1 MTSTRDAVPHAPHA
15 RDARARRQCAARGDE
30 HARAWRPFQKS
41 FGPRARASRALDD
54 VDRSRATR
62 ALAVAVAI
70 ATLAT
75 LNPTPESFHAVCARG
90 AHAGTSLA
98 EKALPIRATRS
109 WACSNGGFLRAVR
122 LRREA
127 FSVADLFVAS
137 IARVR
142 DGSRLLWMS
151 RDVGRRAPRVG
162 SDRDARGGRVPRARD
177 RIRVRDARVRR
188 YDRTQGAQSD
198 ENARDGP
205 RRVRRRRGGASSR
218 VRRAARRRRLVRRG
232 MGRRVRDEKIR
243 PSHSFSRRVRPET
256 PRPSSSMNRAYN
268 CNR

>member
-1 MTSTRDAVPHAPHA
+1 MKTVSEKF
-15 RDARARRQCAARGDE
+15 RAA
-30 HARAWRPFQKS
+30 
-41 FGPRARASRALDD
+41 RARASRALDD

-75 LNPTPESFHAVCARG
+75 LNPTPESFHAVCSRG

-142 DGSRLLWMS
+142 DGSHFFGCLGTW
-151 RDVGRRAPRVG
+151 VA
-162 SDRDARGGRVPRARD
+162 VPRALGPIATLAVDVYRVHATVFACAMLACVGMIALRALRAMKMLAMGLAACVVAAALPRACGAPLGVVVSCAAGWGVAYRMKKID
-177 RIRVRDARVRR
+177 RLIRAL
-188 YDRTQGAQSD
+188 TAF
-198 ENARDGP
+198 APPPGP
-205 RRVRRRRGGASSR
+205 RSRRR
-218 VRRAARRRRLVRRG
+218 
-232 MGRRVRDEKIR
+232 
-243 PSHSFSRRVRPET
+243 P
-256 PRPSSSMNRAYN
+256 
-268 CNR
+268 

>member
-1 MTSTRDAVPHAPHA
+1 METVSEKF
-15 RDARARRQCAARGDE
+15 QAA
-30 HARAWRPFQKS
+30 
-41 FGPRARASRALDD
+41 RARASRALDD

-75 LNPTPESFHAVCARG
+75 LNPTPESFHAVCSRG

-142 DGSRLLWMS
+142 DGSHFFGCLGTW
-151 RDVGRRAPRVG
+151 VA
-162 SDRDARGGRVPRARD
+162 VPRALGPIATLAVDVYRVHATVFACAMLACVGMITLRALRAMKMLAMGLAACVVAAAALPRACGAPLGVVVLCAAGLGVAYRMKKLD
-177 RIRVRDARVRR
+177 RLIRFLAAVAPK
-188 YDRTQGAQSD
+188 
-198 ENARDGP
+198 P
-205 RRVRRRRGGASSR
+205 RGRRR
-218 VRRAARRRRLVRRG
+218 
-232 MGRRVRDEKIR
+232 
-243 PSHSFSRRVRPET
+243 P
-256 PRPSSSMNRAYN
+256 
-268 CNR
+268 